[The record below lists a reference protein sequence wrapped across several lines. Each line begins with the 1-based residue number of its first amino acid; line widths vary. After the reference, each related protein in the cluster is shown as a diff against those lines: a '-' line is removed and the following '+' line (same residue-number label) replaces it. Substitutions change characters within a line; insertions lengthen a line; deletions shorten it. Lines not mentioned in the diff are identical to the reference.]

1 MSPNFLVT
9 TAAEGDIGIAEVVLK
24 TTVDDVI
31 ERSDIPRDDDRL
43 QSIDREAGVESD
55 VQALRF
61 SPTSEEKGIVE
72 LIDGIAAAES

>member
-43 QSIDREAGVESD
+43 QSIDREAGVKSD